1 MHSSQRLK
9 DLHTLVAKIDL
20 AILGNDWESKKMLK
34 ELRSKVVAEIKTLQ
48 SSTQNMGM
56 VK

>member
-9 DLHTLVAKIDL
+9 DLHALVAKIDL

>member
-1 MHSSQRLK
+1 
-9 DLHTLVAKIDL
+9 LVAKIDL

-34 ELRSKVVAEIKTLQ
+34 ELRNKVVAEIKTLQ

>member
-1 MHSSQRLK
+1 VHSSQRLK
-9 DLHTLVAKIDL
+9 DLHALVAKIDL

-48 SSTQNMGM
+48 SSTQNMGI